1 MAYKILY
8 IEDNPDNMQLIQRV
22 LESCGYEIYGAAN
35 GLQGVSLAEELK
47 PDMVLVDINLPDI
60 DGYEVARRI
69 RASQDSELHTV
80 PMIAITANVLAG
92 DAEKSL
98 AAGCDAY
105 LPKPVNVRE
114 LIARV
119 DSYLSKDRE

>member
-1 MAYKILY
+1 MTHKILY
-8 IEDNPDNMQLIQRV
+8 IEDNPDNMHLIRRV
-22 LESCGYEIYGAAN
+22 LESCGYEMYGAVN
-35 GLQGVSLAEELK
+35 GLDGVSMAEDLK
-47 PDMVLVDINLPDI
+47 PDMVLIDINLPDI

-69 RASQDSELHTV
+69 RASQEADLHSV
-80 PMIAITANVLAG
+80 PLIAITANVLAG

-119 DSYLSKDRE
+119 DSYLSSDQE